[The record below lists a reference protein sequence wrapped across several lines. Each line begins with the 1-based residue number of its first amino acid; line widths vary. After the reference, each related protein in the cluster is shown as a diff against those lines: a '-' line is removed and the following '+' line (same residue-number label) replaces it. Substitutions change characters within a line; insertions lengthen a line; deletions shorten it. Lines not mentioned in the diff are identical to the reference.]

1 MVRLI
6 GFSIF
11 VVSFYAFANSECDT
25 AKPLGFIVACY
36 EGKLKAAD
44 AHLNDSYRNLK
55 SALKL
60 SGYDNQ
66 SKESYWSFFVESQR
80 YWIKLR
86 DEQCKAKQAFFEND
100 SYAQVIEK
108 NKCLIDATNTRSRLL
123 ENEVEFIQ
131 NLP

>member
-1 MVRLI
+1 MKYIALI
-6 GFSIF
+6 LFLLSIQ
-11 VVSFYAFANSECDT
+11 AFANSECDT
-25 AKPLGFIVACY
+25 VKPLGFIVACY

-66 SKESYWSFFVESQR
+66 SKEKYWSFFVESQR

-86 DEQCKAKQAFFEND
+86 DEQCKAKQVFFEND
-100 SYAQVIEK
+100 SYAQVIER
-108 NKCLIDATNTRSRLL
+108 NKCL
-123 ENEVEFIQ
+123 
-131 NLP
+131 